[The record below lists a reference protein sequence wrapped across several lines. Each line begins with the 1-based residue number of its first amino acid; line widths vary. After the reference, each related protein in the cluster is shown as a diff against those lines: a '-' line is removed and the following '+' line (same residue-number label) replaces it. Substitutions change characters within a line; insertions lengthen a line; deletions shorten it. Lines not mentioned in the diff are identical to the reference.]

1 MNQIWRQTT
10 IACAFVLLL
19 AGGLAVPATSA
30 RAHGDENP
38 GQAPAQEP
46 SQEPAQEPAA
56 PAAATGTATAPGG
69 HRMMG
74 TDRMSSPNMPNMRMP
89 NMNPLRGRELFVN
102 KGCVACHAINGVG
115 GHDATNLD
123 AHTMRPMMNPFD
135 FAAKMW
141 AMAPAMIDAQEE
153 ALGGQIL
160 FTGDELADIV
170 AFVHND
176 EAQHDFGEAD
186 PTPEARKMM
195 HHQHG
200 APSGPEAHAE
210 ELGHGHMA
218 GQGHGAGAAK
228 GHND

>member
-1 MNQIWRQTT
+1 MTRISRQTML
-10 IACAFVLLL
+10 AYGFVLLL
-19 AGGLAVPATSA
+19 AGGLTTVPAIGA
-30 RAHGDENP
+30 RAHGDETH
-38 GQAPAQEP
+38 GQAPAQE
-46 SQEPAQEPAA
+46 QAA
-56 PAAATGTATAPGG
+56 PMAPTATATEPG

-89 NMNPLRGRELFVN
+89 SMNPLRGRQLFVS

-123 AHTMRPMMNPFD
+123 AHTMRPMMNPFE

-141 AMAPAMIDAQEE
+141 AMAPAMIYAQEE

-186 PTPEARKMM
+186 LTPEARKMM

-218 GQGHGAGAAK
+218 GQGHGDEK
-228 GHND
+228 KHND

>member
-1 MNQIWRQTT
+1 MTRISRQTML
-10 IACAFVLLL
+10 AYGFVLLL
-19 AGGLAVPATSA
+19 AGGLAVAATSA
-30 RAHGDENP
+30 RAHGDETH
-38 GQAPAQEP
+38 GQAPAQE
-46 SQEPAQEPAA
+46 QAAPAA
-56 PAAATGTATAPGG
+56 PATTEPATATEPG

-74 TDRMSSPNMPNMRMP
+74 TDRMSSPDMPNMRYP
-89 NMNPLRGRELFVN
+89 SMNPLRGRQLFVS

-123 AHTMRPMMNPFD
+123 AHTMRPMMNPFE

-141 AMAPAMIDAQEE
+141 AMAPAMIYAQEE

-176 EAQHDFGEAD
+176 QSQHDFSETD
-186 PTPEARKMM
+186 LTPEARKMM

-218 GQGHGAGAAK
+218 GQGHGK
-228 GHND
+228 EKKHND